1 MSYLVLARKWRPN
14 TFDDLVGQEPIARM
28 LKNALLQGKI
38 SHAYI
43 FSGPRGVG
51 KTSTARILAKALNCK
66 EGPATAPCGICASCT
81 AVTEGSSVDVIEIDG
96 ASNNSVDDV
105 RDLRERV
112 KYAPSG
118 GKYKVYIIDEVHM
131 LSGSAFNALL
141 KTLEEP
147 PPHVIFVLAT
157 TEMKKI
163 PATVISRCQHMPFRR
178 IATSVIKA
186 RLQQIADIEKISISS
201 HALGL
206 VAKAADGSMRDSLT
220 ILDQVSS
227 FSDEINEEQVQNL
240 LGLTDFGL
248 LSKASMAI
256 ITGSRIDLIEIIES
270 LSEQGFDIRAFAKEL
285 AQFFR
290 DLLIASVVKQP
301 GDVLELSNE
310 ELAAVRELV
319 AASSEDQLTLILS
332 DVMKAEAEVRNS
344 SLPRIALEMALI
356 RASFLSSLKPVRE
369 IIKNLDSLSRGL
381 PIQTPIDE
389 PIQERPETALI
400 NKEPDKRELSND
412 SVKAFNPP
420 LHPLPK
426 APTVGQEGNSNSVIP
441 SKVPSL
447 EGQWG
452 GSSVLPKAE
461 PPAALAQK
469 PASETQIAEPLEEYN
484 EATPLTNTKDEESFE
499 EPLADSDEA
508 VLPEKEKE
516 ITIIWQEVLDNID
529 APLASKLE
537 HAAIELTGDQL
548 QVTLQSSQALFIDT
562 IRKSLAAI
570 EKTLSEHA
578 GRNLSITLSAQKK
591 KAAQKNDL
599 KKKASDEPII
609 KEALE
614 LFEGRIIDVISVES
628 HTITNTRNGGVD
640 V

>member
-1 MSYLVLARKWRPN
+1 
-14 TFDDLVGQEPIARM
+14 
-28 LKNALLQGKI
+28 
-38 SHAYI
+38 
-43 FSGPRGVG
+43 
-51 KTSTARILAKALNCK
+51 
-66 EGPATAPCGICASCT
+66 
-81 AVTEGSSVDVIEIDG
+81 TEGSSVDVFEIDG

-163 PATVISRCQHMPFRR
+163 PATVLSRCQHMPFRR

-186 RLQQIADIEKISISS
+186 RLQHIADTEKISISS

-227 FSDEINEEQVQNL
+227 FSDEIDEEQVQNL
-240 LGLTDFGL
+240 LGLTDFGML
-248 LSKASMAI
+248 AKASKAL
-256 ITGSRIDLIEIIES
+256 ITGNRPDLIEIIED
-270 LSEQGFDIRAFAKEL
+270 LTEQGFDFRAFAKEL

-301 GDVLELSNE
+301 ADVLELSSE

-319 AASSEDQLTLILS
+319 AASSEDQLTLILTE
-332 DVMKAEAEVRNS
+332 VMKAEADVRNS

-356 RASFLSSLKPVRE
+356 RASFLSSLKPVGE

-381 PIQTPIDE
+381 PAEGVIDK
-389 PIQERPETALI
+389 PVHKQPETAAALPYTSP
-400 NKEPDKRELSND
+400 KQRPVETVKTEPPVALAAKPAGMPE
-412 SVKAFNPP
+412 
-420 LHPLPK
+420 
-426 APTVGQEGNSNSVIP
+426 E
-441 SKVPSL
+441 
-447 EGQWG
+447 
-452 GSSVLPKAE
+452 AE
-461 PPAALAQK
+461 PIGEDIDTALLPDVAEE
-469 PASETQIAEPLEEYN
+469 ETC
-484 EATPLTNTKDEESFE
+484 E
-499 EPLADSDEA
+499 EPVADVIVTAAPDQ
-508 VLPEKEKE
+508 EKE
-516 ITIIWQEVLDNID
+516 ITVIWQELLGSID

-537 HAAIELTGDQL
+537 HASIELTGDQV
-548 QVTLQSSQALFIDT
+548 QVTLPSGQGLFMDM
-562 IRKSLAAI
+562 IRKNLADI
-570 EKTLSEHA
+570 EKILAEHA
-578 GRNLSITLSAQKK
+578 GRKLSIILSVQKK
-591 KAAQKNDL
+591 KVVPKKDL
-599 KKKASDEPII
+599 KNIAADEPLI

-614 LFEGRIIDVISVES
+614 LFDGRIIDVIPIES
-628 HTITNTRNGGVD
+628 QTDTNSKNGGVD

>member
-66 EGPATAPCGICASCT
+66 EGPATAPCGMCTSCI

-163 PATVISRCQHMPFRR
+163 PATVLSRCQHMPFRR

-186 RLQQIADIEKISISS
+186 RLKHIAGTEQIGISE

-220 ILDQVSS
+220 ILDQISS
-227 FSDEINEEQVQNL
+227 FSDEINEEQVQSL
-240 LGLTDFGL
+240 LGLTDFGML
-248 LSKASMAI
+248 AKASMAI
-256 ITGSRIDLIEIIES
+256 ITGSRIDLIEIIDS
-270 LSEQGFDIRAFAKEL
+270 LSEQGFDFRTCAKEL

-310 ELAAVRELV
+310 ELTAVRELV
-319 AASSEDQLTLILS
+319 AATSEDQLTLMLTEI
-332 DVMKAEAEVRNS
+332 MKAEADVRNS

-369 IIKNLDSLSRGL
+369 IINNLDSLSKGL
-381 PIQTPIDE
+381 PVQREITE
-389 PIQERPETALI
+389 PIKERQKTAGALPVPAPKGRVAV
-400 NKEPDKRELSND
+400 KEEQT
-412 SVKAFNPP
+412 A
-420 LHPLPK
+420 
-426 APTVGQEGNSNSVIP
+426 A
-441 SKVPSL
+441 
-447 EGQWG
+447 
-452 GSSVLPKAE
+452 
-461 PPAALAQK
+461 PAALAQK
-469 PASETQIAEPLEEYN
+469 PPTKTEAAEPIEDAIETSLSADDAEE
-484 EATPLTNTKDEESFE
+484 EEESHE
-499 EPLADSDEA
+499 VPLAVIPAA
-508 VLPEKEKE
+508 VLPDKERD
-516 ITIIWQEVLDNID
+516 ITMIWQRVLDSID
-529 APLASKLE
+529 SPLASKLE
-537 HAAIELTGDQL
+537 HASIELTGDQL
-548 QVTLQSSQALFIDT
+548 QVTLQSSQALFLDMV
-562 IRKSLAAI
+562 RKSLANI
-570 EKTLSEHA
+570 ETILAEHA
-578 GRNLSITLSAQKK
+578 GRKLSITLSVEQKK
-591 KAAQKNDL
+591 KAVPKKDL
-599 KKKASDEPII
+599 KKKAADEPLI

-614 LFEGRIIDVISVES
+614 LFDGRIIDVIPVES
-628 HTITNTRNGGVD
+628 QTITQNGGAD

>member
-1 MSYLVLARKWRPN
+1 MSYLVLARKWRPK

-28 LKNALLQGKI
+28 LKNALEQGKI

-51 KTSTARILAKALNCK
+51 KTTTARILAKALNCK
-66 EGPATAPCGICASCT
+66 EGPTATPCGICESCT

-163 PATVISRCQHMPFRR
+163 PATVLSRCQHMPFRR
-178 IATSVIKA
+178 IATAVIKA
-186 RLQQIADIEKISISS
+186 RLKHIADTEKIGISS

-240 LGLTDFGL
+240 LGLTDFGML
-248 LSKASMAI
+248 AKAAMAI
-256 ITGSRIDLIEIIES
+256 ITGNRVDLIEIIDS
-270 LSEQGFDIRAFAKEL
+270 LSEQGFDFRAFAKEL

-290 DLLIASVVKQP
+290 DLLVASVVKQP
-301 GDVLELSNE
+301 GDVLELSSE
-310 ELAAVRELV
+310 ELDAVRELV
-319 AASSEDQLTLILS
+319 ALSSEDQLTLILTE
-332 DVMKAEAEVRNS
+332 VMKAEADVRNS
-344 SLPRIALEMALI
+344 ALPRIALEMALI
-356 RASFLSSLKPVRE
+356 RASFLSSLKPVKE
-369 IIKNLDSLSRGL
+369 IIRNLDSLGRGL
-381 PIQTPIDE
+381 PAQPVQAAI
-389 PIQERPETALI
+389 
-400 NKEPDKRELSND
+400 
-412 SVKAFNPP
+412 
-420 LHPLPK
+420 
-426 APTVGQEGNSNSVIP
+426 
-441 SKVPSL
+441 
-447 EGQWG
+447 
-452 GSSVLPKAE
+452 AE
-461 PPAALAQK
+461 PVKPRLETKSALLTAAPKDREPVKEEAPEPQAAPAQK
-469 PASETQIAEPLEEYN
+469 PESETEVSDLIEDDLDTP
-484 EATPLTNTKDEESFE
+484 PLTDEGEE
-499 EPLADSDEA
+499 EDYGEPLADIPAPAASGTDD
-508 VLPEKEKE
+508 
-516 ITIIWQEVLDNID
+516 ITSVWQKVLDTID

-537 HAAIELTGDQL
+537 NAEIELTGDRL
-548 QVTLQSSQALFIDT
+548 QVSLQSSQALFLEIVK
-562 IRKSLAAI
+562 KSLPDI
-570 EKTLSEHA
+570 EKILAEQTE
-578 GRNLSITLSAQKK
+578 RKFSITLSAQQKK
-591 KAAQKNDL
+591 KAVQKKDL
-599 KKKASDEPII
+599 KKKASDEPAV

-614 LFEGRIIDVISVES
+614 LFDGRIIDVIPIES
-628 HTITNTRNGGVD
+628 QTSDKNGGID

>member
-51 KTSTARILAKALNCK
+51 KTTTARILAKALNCK
-66 EGPATAPCGICASCT
+66 EGPTASPCGICESCI
-81 AVTEGSSVDVIEIDG
+81 AVTEGSSIDVIEIDG

-131 LSGSAFNALL
+131 LSSSAFNALL

-163 PATVISRCQHMPFRR
+163 PATVLSRCQHMPFRR

-186 RLQQIADIEKISISS
+186 RLQHIADTEKISIST

-227 FSDEINEEQVQNL
+227 FSDEINEEQVQSL
-240 LGLTDFGL
+240 LGLTDFGML
-248 LSKASMAI
+248 AKASMAI
-256 ITGSRIDLIEIIES
+256 ITGNRVDLINIIES
-270 LSEQGFDIRAFAKEL
+270 LSEQGFDLRAFAREL

-290 DLLIASVVKQP
+290 DILIASVVKQP
-301 GDVLELSNE
+301 QAVLELNNE
-310 ELAAVRELV
+310 ELVSVRELV
-319 AASSEDQLTLILS
+319 SASSEDQLTLMLTE
-332 DVMKAEAEVRNS
+332 VMKAEADVRNS
-344 SLPRIALEMALI
+344 ALPRIALEMALI
-356 RASFLSSLKPVRE
+356 RASFLSSLKPVKE
-369 IIKNLDSLSRGL
+369 IIKNLDNLSRGL
-381 PIQTPIDE
+381 PVQAAVAE
-389 PIQERPETALI
+389 PIKERLDTKVAL
-400 NKEPDKRELSND
+400 P
-412 SVKAFNPP
+412 AAA
-420 LHPLPK
+420 PK
-426 APTVGQEGNSNSVIP
+426 DRDIVEN
-441 SKVPSL
+441 
-447 EGQWG
+447 ER
-452 GSSVLPKAE
+452 KAE
-461 PPAALAQK
+461 PPVVPAQK
-469 PASETQIAEPLEEYN
+469 PVSVTETEAAELIEEDIEDEPLLDVGE
-484 EATPLTNTKDEESFE
+484 EESVSE
-499 EPLADSDEA
+499 EPPAGILQTSTAAKDND
-508 VLPEKEKE
+508 
-516 ITIIWQEVLDNID
+516 ITVIWQKVLDSID
-529 APLASKLE
+529 APLASKIE

-548 QVTLQSSQALFIDT
+548 QITLQSSQALFLDMV
-562 IRKSLAAI
+562 RKSLANI
-570 EKTLSEHA
+570 EKILAEHA
-578 GRNLSITLSAQKK
+578 GRKLSITLSAEAKKKTVQKK
-591 KAAQKNDL
+591 DL
-599 KKKASDEPII
+599 KKKASDEPVI

-614 LFEGRIIDVISVES
+614 LFDGRIIDVIPVES
-628 HTITNTRNGGVD
+628 QTTTKNGGVD

>member
-1 MSYLVLARKWRPN
+1 MSYLVLARKWRPV

-51 KTSTARILAKALNCK
+51 KTTTARILAKALNCK
-66 EGPATAPCGICASCT
+66 EGPATAPCGICASCR

-118 GKYKVYIIDEVHM
+118 GKFKVYIIDEVHM
-131 LSGSAFNALL
+131 LSPNAFNALL

-163 PATVISRCQHMPFRR
+163 PATVLSRCQHMPFRR

-186 RLQQIADIEKISISS
+186 RLQFIADSEKISISS

-240 LGLTDFGL
+240 LGLTDFGML
-248 LSKASMAI
+248 AKASMAI
-256 ITGSRIDLIEIIES
+256 IAGNRVDIIEILES

-310 ELAAVRELV
+310 ELAAVKELV
-319 AASSEDQLTLILS
+319 AASSEGQLTLLLS
-332 DVMKAEAEVRNS
+332 EVMKAEADVRNS

-356 RASFLSSLKPVRE
+356 RASFLSSLKPVSD
-369 IIKNLDSLSRGL
+369 IIRNLDSLSRGL
-381 PIQTPIDE
+381 PVQTAIAE
-389 PIQERPETALI
+389 PITERPKTIGALPVPAPKNRDAAEEEQTA
-400 NKEPDKRELSND
+400 
-412 SVKAFNPP
+412 A
-420 LHPLPK
+420 
-426 APTVGQEGNSNSVIP
+426 
-441 SKVPSL
+441 
-447 EGQWG
+447 
-452 GSSVLPKAE
+452 
-461 PPAALAQK
+461 PAALAQK
-469 PASETQIAEPLEEYN
+469 PAAETDAAELIEKDVQ
-484 EATPLTNTKDEESFE
+484 ASPLTDTGEEESYE
-499 EPLADSDEA
+499 EPLADMPEA
-508 VLPEKEKE
+508 VLPEKDKD

-548 QVTLQSSQALFIDT
+548 QVTLQSSQALFIDM
-562 IRKSLAAI
+562 IRKNLADI
-570 EKTLSEHA
+570 EKILTAHA
-578 GRNLSITLSAQKK
+578 GRKLSITLSAQQQK
-591 KAAQKNDL
+591 KAVLKKDL
-599 KKKASDEPII
+599 KKKASDEPIV

-614 LFEGRIIDVISVES
+614 LFDGRIIDVIPVES
-628 HTITNTRNGGVD
+628 QPITNTKNGGVD

>member
-1 MSYLVLARKWRPN
+1 MSYLVLARKWRPK

-66 EGPATAPCGICASCT
+66 EGPATSPCGICESCT
-81 AVTEGSSVDVIEIDG
+81 AVTEGSSIDVIEIDG

-163 PATVISRCQHMPFRR
+163 PATVLSRCQHMPFRR

-186 RLQQIADIEKISISS
+186 RLQHIADTEKINISS

-227 FSDEINEEQVQNL
+227 FSDQIDEEQVQNL
-240 LGLTDFGL
+240 LGLTDFNML
-248 LSKASMAI
+248 ARAAMAI
-256 ITGSRIDLIEIIES
+256 IIGSRIELIEIIES

-301 GDVLELSNE
+301 GDVLELSSE
-310 ELAAVRELV
+310 ELAAVKELV
-319 AASSEDQLTLILS
+319 AASSEDQLTLMLS
-332 DVMKAEAEVRNS
+332 EVMKAEAEVRNS

-381 PIQTPIDE
+381 PIPAAIAGPIK
-389 PIQERPETALI
+389 ERPAARGALLVAAL
-400 NKEPDKRELSND
+400 KDRSAVEEEL
-412 SVKAFNPP
+412 
-420 LHPLPK
+420 
-426 APTVGQEGNSNSVIP
+426 T
-441 SKVPSL
+441 
-447 EGQWG
+447 
-452 GSSVLPKAE
+452 E

-469 PASETQIAEPLEEYN
+469 PVTEPQAAEPIQEDIETLPVPDVGE
-484 EATPLTNTKDEESFE
+484 DESYA
-499 EPLADSDEA
+499 EPLADIPEA
-508 VLPEKEKE
+508 AALEKEPEKEKD
-516 ITIIWQEVLDNID
+516 ITIIWQEVLDSID
-529 APLASKLE
+529 TPLASKLE

-548 QVTLQSSQALFIDT
+548 QVTLQSGQALFVDT
-562 IRKSLAAI
+562 IRKSLADI
-570 EKTLSEHA
+570 EKILAEHA
-578 GRNLSITLSAQKK
+578 GRKIIITLSALQQKK
-591 KAAQKNDL
+591 AVPKKDL
-599 KKKASDEPII
+599 KKKASDEPLI

-614 LFEGRIIDVISVES
+614 LFEGRIIDVIPVES
-628 HTITNTRNGGVD
+628 QTITNTKNGGVD

>member
-1 MSYLVLARKWRPN
+1 MSYLVLARKWRPK
-14 TFDDLVGQEPIARM
+14 TFEDLVGQEPIARM

-51 KTSTARILAKALNCK
+51 KTTTARILAKALNCK
-66 EGPATAPCGICASCT
+66 EGPATSPCGICESCT

-147 PPHVIFVLAT
+147 PSHVIFVLAT

-163 PATVISRCQHMPFRR
+163 PATVLSRCQHMPFRR

-186 RLQQIADIEKISISS
+186 RLKHIADVEKISISS

-227 FSDEINEEQVQNL
+227 FADEINEEQVQNL
-240 LGLTDFGL
+240 LGLTDFGML
-248 LSKASMAI
+248 AKAAMAI
-256 ITGSRIDLIEIIES
+256 ITGSRIDLIEIVES
-270 LSEQGFDIRAFAKEL
+270 LSEQGCDFRAFAKEL

-290 DLLIASVVKQP
+290 DLLIASVVRAP
-301 GDVLELSNE
+301 EDVLELSNE
-310 ELAAVRELV
+310 EFATVKQLV
-319 AASSEDQLTLILS
+319 SASSEDQLTLLLS
-332 DVMKAEAEVRNS
+332 ETLKAEADVRNS
-344 SLPRIALEMALI
+344 SLPRMALEMALI

-381 PIQTPIDE
+381 PADIAIALPIK
-389 PIQERPETALI
+389 ERPETRAALPAASL
-400 NKEPDKRELSND
+400 KDGDAVEEKKTEPAALPPKPVSEPQAAELIGKDIQTS
-412 SVKAFNPP
+412 
-420 LHPLPK
+420 PLPK
-426 APTVGQEGNSNSVIP
+426 SEENVSNEETLTEIP
-441 SKVPSL
+441 
-447 EGQWG
+447 E
-452 GSSVLPKAE
+452 
-461 PPAALAQK
+461 AALQD
-469 PASETQIAEPLEEYN
+469 T
-484 EATPLTNTKDEESFE
+484 DE
-499 EPLADSDEA
+499 
-508 VLPEKEKE
+508 E
-516 ITIIWQEVLDNID
+516 ITILWQKVLDSID
-529 APLASKLE
+529 APLASKLQ
-537 HAAIELTGDQL
+537 HAAIELAGDQL
-548 QVTLQSSQALFIDT
+548 QVTLQEGGQALFVDT
-562 IRKSLAAI
+562 IRKSLPDI
-570 EKTLSEHA
+570 EKILAEHA
-578 GRNLSITLSAQKK
+578 GRDLRITLSALQKK
-591 KAAQKNDL
+591 KTLPKKDL
-599 KKKASDEPII
+599 KKKASDEPVI

-614 LFEGRIIDVISVES
+614 LFEGRIIDVIPMES
-628 HTITNTRNGGVD
+628 EINTNKGGVD

>member
-1 MSYLVLARKWRPN
+1 MSYLVLARKWRPK

-51 KTSTARILAKALNCK
+51 KTTTARILAKALNCK
-66 EGPATAPCGICASCT
+66 EEPANSPCGICESCT

-118 GKYKVYIIDEVHM
+118 GKYKIYIIDEVHM

-163 PATVISRCQHMPFRR
+163 PATVLSRCQHMPFRR

-186 RLQQIADIEKISISS
+186 RLKHIAETEQIGISE

-227 FSDEINEEQVQNL
+227 FADEINEEQVQNL
-240 LGLTDFGL
+240 LGLTDFGML
-248 LSKASMAI
+248 AKASMAI
-256 ITGSRIDLIEIIES
+256 ITGSRIDLIEIIDS
-270 LSEQGFDIRAFAKEL
+270 LSEQGFDFRTFTKEL

-290 DLLIASVVKQP
+290 DLLIASVVQQP

-310 ELAAVRELV
+310 ELTAVRELV
-319 AASSEDQLTLILS
+319 AASSEDQLTLLLS
-332 DVMKAEAEVRNS
+332 EVMKAEADVRNS

-369 IIKNLDSLSRGL
+369 IIRNLDSLSRGL
-381 PIQTPIDE
+381 PVQ
-389 PIQERPETALI
+389 
-400 NKEPDKRELSND
+400 
-412 SVKAFNPP
+412 
-420 LHPLPK
+420 
-426 APTVGQEGNSNSVIP
+426 
-441 SKVPSL
+441 
-447 EGQWG
+447 
-452 GSSVLPKAE
+452 
-461 PPAALAQK
+461 AALAEPVRK
-469 PASETQIAEPLEEYN
+469 SLKTIGAVPAPAPKDRDAVEGVQTAAPSALAQR
-484 EATPLTNTKDEESFE
+484 PLTEIEASGPVEDAIEASPTADDRDEESYE
-499 EPLADSDEA
+499 EPLAVIPEA
-508 VLPEKEKE
+508 VVPVKDRD
-516 ITIIWQEVLDNID
+516 ITIIWQKVLDSID

-537 HAAIELTGDQL
+537 HASVKLAGDQL
-548 QVTLQSSQALFIDT
+548 QVTLQSSQALFLDMIS
-562 IRKSLAAI
+562 KSLADI
-570 EKTLSEHA
+570 ETILTAHA
-578 GRNLSITLSAQKK
+578 GRKLSITLSTQQKK
-591 KAAQKNDL
+591 TVLKKDL
-599 KKKASDEPII
+599 KKKAADEPVV

-614 LFEGRIIDVISVES
+614 LFDGRIIDVIPAES
-628 HTITNTRNGGVD
+628 QTITQNGGAD

>member
-51 KTSTARILAKALNCK
+51 KTTTARILAKALNCK
-66 EGPATAPCGICASCT
+66 EGPTASPCGICESCT
-81 AVTEGSSVDVIEIDG
+81 AVTEGASIDVIEIDG

-131 LSGSAFNALL
+131 LSSSAFNALL

-163 PATVISRCQHMPFRR
+163 PATVLSRCQHMPFRR

-186 RLQQIADIEKISISS
+186 RLQHIADTEKISISS

-227 FSDEINEEQVQNL
+227 FSDEINEEQVQSL
-240 LGLTDFGL
+240 LGLTDFGML
-248 LSKASMAI
+248 AKASMAI
-256 ITGSRIDLIEIIES
+256 ITGNRVDLINIIES
-270 LSEQGFDIRAFAKEL
+270 LSEQGFDLRAFAREL

-290 DLLIASVVKQP
+290 DILIASVVKQP
-301 GDVLELSNE
+301 QDVLELNKE
-310 ELAAVRELV
+310 ELASVRELV
-319 AASSEDQLTLILS
+319 SASSEDQLTLMLTE
-332 DVMKAEAEVRNS
+332 VMKAEADVRNS
-344 SLPRIALEMALI
+344 ALPRIALEMALI
-356 RASFLSSLKPVRE
+356 RASFLSSLKPVKE
-369 IIKNLDSLSRGL
+369 IIRNLDSLSRGL
-381 PIQTPIDE
+381 PAQAAVAE
-389 PIQERPETALI
+389 PINERPATKVAL
-400 NKEPDKRELSND
+400 P
-412 SVKAFNPP
+412 AAA
-420 LHPLPK
+420 PK
-426 APTVGQEGNSNSVIP
+426 DRDIIEQE
-441 SKVPSL
+441 K
-447 EGQWG
+447 
-452 GSSVLPKAE
+452 KAE
-461 PPAALAQK
+461 PPVVPAPKPVSVTETEAAELIEEDIK
-469 PASETQIAEPLEEYN
+469 DEPLLDVGE
-484 EATPLTNTKDEESFE
+484 EESVFE
-499 EPLADSDEA
+499 EPPADIHQTTTAANDND
-508 VLPEKEKE
+508 
-516 ITIIWQEVLDNID
+516 ITVIWQKVLDSID

-537 HAAIELTGDQL
+537 NSAIELTGDQL
-548 QVTLQSSQALFIDT
+548 QITLQSSQALFLDMV
-562 IRKSLAAI
+562 RKNLADI
-570 EKTLSEHA
+570 EKILAEHA
-578 GRNLSITLSAQKK
+578 GRKLSITLLAEAKKKTVQKK
-591 KAAQKNDL
+591 DL
-599 KKKASDEPII
+599 KKKASDEPVI

-614 LFEGRIIDVISVES
+614 LFDGRIIDVIPVES
-628 HTITNTRNGGVD
+628 QTIIKNGGVD

>member
-1 MSYLVLARKWRPN
+1 MRITDLYSLNANITNDMSYLVLARKWRPT

-28 LKNALLQGKI
+28 LKNALVQGKI

-51 KTSTARILAKALNCK
+51 KTTTARILAKALNCK
-66 EGPATAPCGICASCT
+66 EGPANAPCGICESCR
-81 AVTEGSSVDVIEIDG
+81 AITEGSAVDVIEIDG

-163 PATVISRCQHMPFRR
+163 PPTVLSRCQHMPFRR

-186 RLQQIADIEKISISS
+186 RLQHIADSEKISISA

-227 FSDEINEEQVQNL
+227 FSDEIHEEQVQNL
-240 LGLTDFGL
+240 LGLTDFGML
-248 LSKASMAI
+248 AKASMAI
-256 ITGSRIDLIEIIES
+256 ISGNRVDLIEIIDS
-270 LSEQGFDIRAFAKEL
+270 LSEQGFDFRAFTKEL

-310 ELAAVRELV
+310 ELIAVKELV
-319 AASSEDQLTLILS
+319 TASSEDQLTLILS
-332 DVMKAEAEVRNS
+332 EVMKAEAEVRNS

-356 RASFLSSLKPVRE
+356 RASFLSSLKSVRE

-381 PIQTPIDE
+381 PVHAAIAE
-389 PIQERPETALI
+389 PIRERSKTIGALPEAL
-400 NKEPDKRELSND
+400 KDRDTVEEDK
-412 SVKAFNPP
+412 
-420 LHPLPK
+420 
-426 APTVGQEGNSNSVIP
+426 T
-441 SKVPSL
+441 
-447 EGQWG
+447 
-452 GSSVLPKAE
+452 E
-461 PPAALAQK
+461 PPAAPAQR
-469 PASETQIAEPLEEYN
+469 PADELNSALIEEDSE
-484 EATPLTNTKDEESFE
+484 D
-499 EPLADSDEA
+499 EPLADIREEESDAEPPDDM
-508 VLPEKEKE
+508 PEVIQPIKERE
-516 ITIIWQEVLDNID
+516 ITSIWQEVLNNID

-548 QVTLQSSQALFIDT
+548 QVTLPSSQALFLDM
-562 IRKSLAAI
+562 IRKSLADI
-570 EKTLSEHA
+570 ETILTAHT
-578 GRNLSITLSAQKK
+578 GRKLSIILSTQQKK
-591 KAAQKNDL
+591 KSVPKKDL
-599 KKKASDEPII
+599 KKKAADEPVI

-614 LFEGRIIDVISVES
+614 LFDGRIIDVIPEETQTV
-628 HTITNTRNGGVD
+628 TNTRNGGVD

>member
-1 MSYLVLARKWRPN
+1 MSYLVLARKWRPK

-28 LKNALLQGKI
+28 LKNALMQGKI

-51 KTSTARILAKALNCK
+51 KTTTARILAKALNCK
-66 EGPATAPCGICASCT
+66 QGPTASPCGICESCT
-81 AVTEGSSVDVIEIDG
+81 AVTEGSSVDVFEIDG

-163 PATVISRCQHMPFRR
+163 PATVLSRCQHMPFRR
-178 IATSVIKA
+178 IATNVIKA
-186 RLQQIADIEKISISS
+186 RLKHIVDIETISISS

-206 VAKAADGSMRDSLT
+206 VAKAADGSMRDALT

-240 LGLTDFGL
+240 LGLTDFGML
-248 LSKASMAI
+248 AKASMAI
-256 ITGSRIDLIEIIES
+256 LTGNRIDLIDIVDN
-270 LSEQGFDIRAFAKEL
+270 LAEQGFDFRAFAKEL

-301 GDVLELSNE
+301 GDVLELSAE
-310 ELAAVRELV
+310 ELAAVKELV
-319 AASSEDQLTLILS
+319 AVSSEDQLTLILTE
-332 DVMKAEAEVRNS
+332 VMKAEADVRNS

-369 IIKNLDSLSRGL
+369 IIRNLDSLSRGL
-381 PIQTPIDE
+381 PIGTAIAT
-389 PIQERPETALI
+389 ITKERPVIQSALPGAAPKESVKDSVTVKAEETEQPAQSAQEPTYKTETA
-400 NKEPDKRELSND
+400 EPVEEYID
-412 SVKAFNPP
+412 SS
-420 LHPLPK
+420 PLPE
-426 APTVGQEGNSNSVIP
+426 TGEEDSY
-441 SKVPSL
+441 
-447 EGQWG
+447 E
-452 GSSVLPKAE
+452 E
-461 PPAALAQK
+461 PPDDI
-469 PASETQIAEPLEEYN
+469 PGPI
-484 EATPLTNTKDEESFE
+484 
-499 EPLADSDEA
+499 
-508 VLPEKEKE
+508 LPEKEKDMSG
-516 ITIIWQEVLDNID
+516 IWRDVLGSID

-548 QVTLQSSQALFIDT
+548 QVTLPGGQALFLDM
-562 IRKSLAAI
+562 IRKNLADI
-570 EKTLSEHA
+570 EKLLAERA
-578 GRNLSITLSAQKK
+578 GRKLSITLSAQKRKVVPK
-591 KAAQKNDL
+591 KDL
-599 KKKASDEPII
+599 KKIASDEPVI

-614 LFEGRIIDVISVES
+614 LFDGRIIDVIPVES
-628 HTITNTRNGGVD
+628 QIITENGGVD

>member
-28 LKNALLQGKI
+28 LKNALVQGKI

-51 KTSTARILAKALNCK
+51 KTTTARILAKALNCK
-66 EGPATAPCGICASCT
+66 EGPTASPCGICESCI
-81 AVTEGSSVDVIEIDG
+81 AVTEGSSIDVIEIDG

-131 LSGSAFNALL
+131 LSSSAFNALL

-163 PATVISRCQHMPFRR
+163 PATVLSRCQHMPFRR

-186 RLQQIADIEKISISS
+186 RLQHIAATEKISISS

-227 FSDEINEEQVQNL
+227 FSDEINEEQVQSL
-240 LGLTDFGL
+240 LGLTDFGML
-248 LSKASMAI
+248 AKASMAI
-256 ITGSRIDLIEIIES
+256 ITGNRVDLIDIIES
-270 LSEQGFDIRAFAKEL
+270 LSEQGFDLRAFAREL

-290 DLLIASVVKQP
+290 DILIASVVKQP
-301 GDVLELSNE
+301 QTVLELNNE
-310 ELAAVRELV
+310 ELASVKELV
-319 AASSEDQLTLILS
+319 SASSEDQLTLMLTE
-332 DVMKAEAEVRNS
+332 VMKAEADVRNS
-344 SLPRIALEMALI
+344 ALPRIALEMALI
-356 RASFLSSLKPVRE
+356 RASFLSSLKPVKE
-369 IIKNLDSLSRGL
+369 IIRSLDSLSRGL
-381 PIQTPIDE
+381 PVQTAISAPIAE
-389 PIQERPETALI
+389 SPVTKVAL
-400 NKEPDKRELSND
+400 P
-412 SVKAFNPP
+412 AAA
-420 LHPLPK
+420 PK
-426 APTVGQEGNSNSVIP
+426 DRDIGAEKKT
-441 SKVPSL
+441 
-447 EGQWG
+447 
-452 GSSVLPKAE
+452 E
-461 PPAALAQK
+461 PPAALTQK
-469 PASETQIAEPLEEYN
+469 QIPITEIEPAALIEEDIEDEPL
-484 EATPLTNTKDEESFE
+484 LDVGDEESVSE
-499 EPLADSDEA
+499 EPPSDI
-508 VLPEKEKE
+508 PETATAAKDND
-516 ITIIWQEVLDNID
+516 ISVIWQKVLDSID

-537 HAAIELTGDQL
+537 NSAITLTGDQL
-548 QVTLQSSQALFIDT
+548 HVTLQSSQALFLDMV
-562 IRKSLAAI
+562 RKSLADI
-570 EKTLSEHA
+570 EKILAEHA
-578 GRNLSITLSAQKK
+578 GRKLSIALSAEAKKKTVQKK
-591 KAAQKNDL
+591 DL
-599 KKKASDEPII
+599 KKKASDEPVI

-614 LFEGRIIDVISVES
+614 LFDGRIIDVIPVES
-628 HTITNTRNGGVD
+628 NTTAKNGGVD

>member
-1 MSYLVLARKWRPN
+1 MSYLVLARKWRPT

-51 KTSTARILAKALNCK
+51 KTTTARILAKALNCK
-66 EGPATAPCGICASCT
+66 EGPATAPCGICDSCT

-112 KYAPSG
+112 KYAPAG

-163 PATVISRCQHMPFRR
+163 PATVLSRCQHMPFRR

-186 RLQQIADIEKISISS
+186 RLQHIANIEKINISS

-240 LGLTDFGL
+240 LGLTDFGML
-248 LSKASMAI
+248 AKASMAI
-256 ITGSRIDLIEIIES
+256 IIGSRIDLIEIIDS
-270 LSEQGFDIRAFAKEL
+270 LSEQGFDFRAFAKEL

-301 GDVLELSNE
+301 GDVLELSKE
-310 ELAAVRELV
+310 ELAAVKELV
-319 AASSEDQLTLILS
+319 AASSEDQLTLLLS
-332 DVMKAEAEVRNS
+332 EVMKAEADVRNS

-381 PIQTPIDE
+381 PAQAAIAE
-389 PIQERPETALI
+389 PIKKQPEIMVTLPEAAP
-400 NKEPDKRELSND
+400 KQRAVEA
-412 SVKAFNPP
+412 VK
-420 LHPLPK
+420 
-426 APTVGQEGNSNSVIP
+426 T
-441 SKVPSL
+441 
-447 EGQWG
+447 
-452 GSSVLPKAE
+452 E
-461 PPAALAQK
+461 PPAAPSPK
-469 PASETQIAEPLEEYN
+469 PVDETEAAELIEGDIEASPISDAGE
-484 EATPLTNTKDEESFE
+484 EESFE
-499 EPLADSDEA
+499 EPLSDIPEA
-508 VLPEKEKE
+508 ASLKKEPEKEKD
-516 ITIIWQEVLDNID
+516 ITVIWQEVLDSID

-537 HAAIELTGDQL
+537 HAALELTGDQL
-548 QVTLQSSQALFIDT
+548 QVTLQSGQALFVDT
-562 IRKSLAAI
+562 IRKSLADI
-570 EKTLSEHA
+570 EKILSEHA
-578 GRNLSITLSAQKK
+578 GRKLSITLSALQKK
-591 KAAQKNDL
+591 KAVPKKDL
-599 KKKASDEPII
+599 KKKASDEPLI

-614 LFEGRIIDVISVES
+614 LFDGRIIDVIPVES
-628 HTITNTRNGGVD
+628 RTITNTKNGGVD

>member
-1 MSYLVLARKWRPN
+1 MISKGIPLEIRIIIQLITHYTSPITKLMSYLVLARKWRPK

-28 LKNALLQGKI
+28 LKNALAQDKI

-51 KTSTARILAKALNCK
+51 KTTTARILAKALNCK
-66 EGPATAPCGICASCT
+66 QGPTDSPCGLCESCI

-118 GKYKVYIIDEVHM
+118 GKYKIYIIDEVHM

-163 PATVISRCQHMPFRR
+163 PATVLSRCQHMPFRR
-178 IATSVIKA
+178 IASSVIKA
-186 RLQQIADIEKISISS
+186 RLQHIAETEKISISS

-227 FSDEINEEQVQNL
+227 FSDQIDEEQVQNL
-240 LGLTDFGL
+240 LGLTDFGML
-248 LSKASMAI
+248 AKASMAI
-256 ITGSRIDLIEIIES
+256 ITGRRIDLIEIIDS
-270 LSEQGFDIRAFAKEL
+270 LSEQGFDFRAFAKEL

-301 GDVLELSNE
+301 GDVLELSTE
-310 ELAAVRELV
+310 ELAAVKELV
-319 AASSEDQLTLILS
+319 AASSEDQLTLILTE
-332 DVMKAEAEVRNS
+332 VMKAEADVRNS

-369 IIKNLDSLSRGL
+369 ILRNLDSIGRGL
-381 PIQTPIDE
+381 PEQAALAAPKK
-389 PIQERPETALI
+389 ERPET
-400 NKEPDKRELSND
+400 
-412 SVKAFNPP
+412 
-420 LHPLPK
+420 
-426 APTVGQEGNSNSVIP
+426 
-441 SKVPSL
+441 KV
-447 EGQWG
+447 
-452 GSSVLPKAE
+452 VLPAAAPKDRDIVKKEEKAE
-461 PPAALAQK
+461 PPVVPAQK
-469 PASETQIAEPLEEYN
+469 PVPATETEAADLIEEDIEVAPLPDVRE
-484 EATPLTNTKDEESFE
+484 DESFE
-499 EPLADSDEA
+499 EPPADMPEHA
-508 VLPEKEKE
+508 LPEEE
-516 ITIIWQEVLDNID
+516 RDITVIWQKVLDSID
-529 APLASKLE
+529 APLASKIE
-537 HAAIELTGDQL
+537 QATIELTGDQL
-548 QVTLQSSQALFIDT
+548 QVILPSSQALFVDT
-562 IRKSLAAI
+562 IRKTLSDI
-570 EKTLSEHA
+570 EKILSEHA
-578 GRNLSITLSAQKK
+578 GKKLSIALSAEAKK
-591 KAAQKNDL
+591 KTVPKKDL
-599 KKKASDEPII
+599 KKKASDEPVV

-614 LFEGRIIDVISVES
+614 LFDGRIIDVVPIES
-628 HTITNTRNGGVD
+628 QTITRNGGVD